1 LNEARPQNVS
11 RDNRIVS
18 ENLDAFLVA
27 LDATRRGDWETF
39 VDLMDPEGELFA
51 QRSPVQGTY
60 VGPEGVARFAADT
73 RETFDVFHAEYPDIR
88 DLDDRVLAIGTI
100 RVRGRGSQ
108 LETEIPSAVL
118 VTYRNGLV
126 YRFRDYGEAAK
137 ALEAAGL
144 SE

>member
-1 LNEARPQNVS
+1 LNDSGPENVS

-18 ENLDAFLVA
+18 ENLDAFHAA
-27 LDATRRGDWETF
+27 LDVSRRGDWEAF
-39 VDLMDPEGELFA
+39 AELMDPEGELFA

-60 VGPEGVARFAADT
+60 VGREGIARFAADT
-73 RETFDVFHAEYPDIR
+73 RETFDVFHGEYPDVR
-88 DLDDRVLAIGTI
+88 DLGDRVLAIGTI

-108 LETEIPSAVL
+108 LDTEIPSAIL
-118 VTYRNGLV
+118 VSFRDGLI
-126 YRFRDYGEAAK
+126 YRFRDYGERAK